1 MHKDCPG
8 MWARDD
14 SQALETLVGPFAE
27 FLNRL
32 GQLCLGASICKCR
45 YQACFGN
52 KQLIQNVAPACEW
65 SGFRD
70 RATVAMSCQASF
82 TDKQRLTRSHTH
94 LGTTVTLF
102 NTLLA

>member
-32 GQLCLGASICKCR
+32 GQLCLGASICKMQVPSLSR
-45 YQACFGN
+45 
-52 KQLIQNVAPACEW
+52 E
-65 SGFRD
+65 
-70 RATVAMSCQASF
+70 
-82 TDKQRLTRSHTH
+82 
-94 LGTTVTLF
+94 
-102 NTLLA
+102 